1 MLGIICWRIRTMREG
16 LERFMEAP
24 VEKKESSP
32 SNAEAAARPAGEV
45 EALWLAW
52 RVRALYVLLFVV
64 AVVGLPAYGVPIV
77 NAIQHGQMTPLLWA
91 YAGVYLAFVGLALY
105 PRLSFRL
112 RAWSFVLL
120 AYINAVASFARV
132 GLAGSGR
139 LYLVTMPIIAT
150 VLLGGRAG
158 YIIAAV
164 GLATYAAFAG
174 LAHLGLLGTWV
185 TVQANPMDLGFWVEA
200 GIALAAFVVLMVVLL
215 ERFYHLQMRTMA
227 AERESQEKFQHQNEY
242 LAALHETALGVMSR
256 LDVTEL
262 LEAIVER
269 AVHLVSG
276 AYGFVYLVMPEQDVI
291 EARVGTGLFRRRVGV
306 RLKRGEGMSGTIW
319 QTGQPLAVEAYSA
332 WPGRTA
338 IFDDEAIGPAMGAP
352 LTSGE
357 QVVGILGLTR
367 PSGAAP
373 FRPAEL
379 ALLIRFAQLASI
391 ALENARLH
399 TSLQGE
405 LAERVRAEEAL
416 QAAYQTLERRV
427 QERTHALAAL
437 NAIASVVS
445 RSLDLKVIMSDAL
458 DQVIEAIGTEAGA
471 AYRLEEDDGSLI
483 LMAQRGL
490 TDDFAGRTGRLSLE
504 AALAMRA
511 IDEDTP
517 FVWQVTADDPEGE
530 LQVAM
535 QREGLQL
542 VIGVPLV
549 AKGKPV
555 GALALGTRAARVL
568 TGEEASLLTAV
579 GRQVGVAIENA
590 RLYKAERDR
599 HAEAERRRLVAEG
612 MREILAVLNSKQP
625 LGEVLDLIVEQ
636 ACRGL
641 GCDAVSLFQLQ
652 GQDGLLKVQ
661 AACGLDDEY
670 VAGVSLPLGV
680 GGAGRALA
688 QHEAVTLPDARTWA
702 DHLRHEPGAASNP
715 ELALIERMI
724 GHQFL
729 AVLSVPLVVKGE
741 DYGAI
746 TLYYR
751 AAREFSDE
759 EVRLAL
765 SVANQAALAIESA
778 RLREQAERAA
788 AFAERSRLAR
798 ELHDSVTQSL
808 YSVTLYAE
816 AAARL
821 LTSGQHLA
829 AADHLRELRDT
840 AQEALREMRLLIFEL
855 RPLALEKSG
864 LAAALQGRLDSVE
877 TRAGI
882 HAELH
887 VEGKERLPHT
897 IQEELYHVA
906 REALNNVLKHAHA
919 QHVRIHLQFQ
929 DDATCLQVADDG
941 VGFDPQAPKGGG
953 LGLPGMKE
961 RVQKINGELQIESAP
976 GQGTQVS
983 VRVPTRSS

>member
-1 MLGIICWRIRTMREG
+1 MEG
-16 LERFMEAP
+16 PIEETNGRPGGAKAP
-24 VEKKESSP
+24 
-32 SNAEAAARPAGEV
+32 AHTEV
-45 EALWLAW
+45 EAMWLAW
-52 RVRALYVLLFVV
+52 RVRALYVLLLVV
-64 AVVGLPAYGVPIV
+64 AVVGLPAYVATIA
-77 NAIQHGQMTPLLWA
+77 NAIQHGQMTLLLWA

-105 PRLSFRL
+105 PRLDFRL

-120 AYINAVASFARV
+120 AYTNAVASFARL

-158 YIIAAV
+158 YIVAAL
-164 GLATYAAFAG
+164 GLATYAAFAV
-174 LAHLGLLGTWV
+174 LAHLGLLGAWV
-185 TVQANPMDLGFWVEA
+185 TVQTNPMDLGFWIEA
-200 GIALAAFVVLMVVLL
+200 GAALAAFVVLVVVLL
-215 ERFYHLQMRTMA
+215 ERFYRLQMRTMA
-227 AERESQEKFQHQNEY
+227 AERESEEKFRHQNEY

-276 AYGFVYLVMPEQDVI
+276 AYGFVYLVTPEQDVI

-306 RLKRGEGMSGTIW
+306 RLKRGEGLSGTIW

-332 WPGRTA
+332 WSGRTA
-338 IFDDEAIGPAMGAP
+338 IFDDEPIGPAMGAP

-391 ALENARLH
+391 GLENARLH

-427 QERTHALAAL
+427 EERTHELAAL

-445 RSLDLKVIMSDAL
+445 RSLDLTVIMSDAL

-471 AYRLEEDDGSLI
+471 AYRLEEADGTLI
-483 LMAQRGL
+483 LMAERGL
-490 TDDFAGRTGRLSLE
+490 TDDFAGRTGRLALE

-511 IDEDTP
+511 IDEDAP
-517 FVWQVTADDPEGE
+517 FVWQIAADDSEGE
-530 LQVAM
+530 LREAM
-535 QREGLQL
+535 QHEGLQL
-542 VIGVPLV
+542 VIGVPLA

-555 GALALGTRAARVL
+555 GALALGTRAARSL

-612 MREILAVLNSKQP
+612 MREILAVLNSKQS
-625 LGEVLDLIVEQ
+625 LGEILDLIVEQ
-636 ACRGL
+636 ACHGL

-652 GQDGLLKVQ
+652 TQDGLLKVQ

-670 VAGVSLPLGV
+670 IAGVSLPLGA

-688 QHEAVTLPDARTWA
+688 QHEAVTLPDARVWA
-702 DHLRHEPGAASNP
+702 DYLRHEPGAASSP

-724 GHQFL
+724 AHQFL

-855 RPLALEKSG
+855 RPLVLEQSG

-897 IQEELYHVA
+897 TQEELYHVA

-919 QHVRIHLQFQ
+919 QHVRIHLQFR

-941 VGFDPQAPKGGG
+941 VGFDPQARKGGG

-976 GQGTQVS
+976 GQGTTVS
-983 VRVPTRSS
+983 VCAPTRSP